1 MSTYLAIRCTCA
13 HLLTV
18 IARIELLVK
27 QIVAFAI
34 ETATLREG
42 DAVVT
47 TPDETLVTHTA
58 LRTAA
63 TTASG
68 RSQTMTCDFTARTT
82 ELIVAVNRTL
92 NT

>member
-1 MSTYLAIRCTCA
+1 M
-13 HLLTV
+13 
-18 IARIELLVK
+18 VK
-27 QIVAFAI
+27 QVVAVAI

-42 DAVVT
+42 DAAVA
-47 TPDETLVTHTA
+47 TPDVALVTHTA

-63 TTASG
+63 TTVSG
-68 RSQTMTCDFTARTT
+68 RSQTMTCDFTTRTT